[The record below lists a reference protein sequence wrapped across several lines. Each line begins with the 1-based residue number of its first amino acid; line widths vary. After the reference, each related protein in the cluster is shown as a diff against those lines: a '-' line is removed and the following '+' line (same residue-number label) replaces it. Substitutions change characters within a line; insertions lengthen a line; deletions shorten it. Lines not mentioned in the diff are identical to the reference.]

1 MLDNRMFWVHPDTL
15 EVEDLGL
22 ATAGT
27 IYGVGQHSITEF
39 WNVDSPMIA
48 RASHIHPE
56 ARPATSRRSAP
67 EAEVRAAAAPTPKAA
82 PAPKEPPAPK
92 AAPPKAPKAPPAPAP
107 PPAPKASEPVYRPA
121 AKILA
126 EESEEVLL

>member
-1 MLDNRMFWVHPDTL
+1 MHPDTH

-22 ATAGT
+22 ATAAT
-27 IYGVGQHSITEF
+27 IYGVGQHAITEF
-39 WNVDSPMIA
+39 WNIDNPMIA

-56 ARPATSRRSAP
+56 ARPVTSRRSAS
-67 EAEVRAAAAPTPKAA
+67 EAEPEVRAAAPATPKAA
-82 PAPKEPPAPK
+82 PAPKAAPPKEPPAPR
-92 AAPPKAPKAPPAPAP
+92 AAPLKAPPAPAA
-107 PPAPKASEPVYRPA
+107 PPAPQASEPVVRPA